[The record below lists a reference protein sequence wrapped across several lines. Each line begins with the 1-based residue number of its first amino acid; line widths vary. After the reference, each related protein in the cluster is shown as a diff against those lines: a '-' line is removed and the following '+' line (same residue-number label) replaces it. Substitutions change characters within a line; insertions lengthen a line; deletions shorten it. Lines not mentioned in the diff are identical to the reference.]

1 MTPTFIL
8 FLFSS
13 LVKPPK
19 RAKSVRSHWEG
30 QELTQTGH
38 TAAHRRSRWS
48 LQLLEGLGDPLPLCS
63 QFYPLQLSGVGFGD
77 HILNWPEGEQKI
89 SAVPTTGF
97 GGDLGRLGG
106 DKLPLLQSADALAH
120 RVLTHAHRL
129 SNRFDAGPALMRLTV
144 LAPFEV
150 TIHCQFTGIQTQQED
165 LVGQREVGSTSVP
178 DFPPP
183 VCSSPSG

>member
-89 SAVPTTGF
+89 SAVPT
-97 GGDLGRLGG
+97 
-106 DKLPLLQSADALAH
+106 
-120 RVLTHAHRL
+120 L
-129 SNRFDAGPALMRLTV
+129 SL
-144 LAPFEV
+144 
-150 TIHCQFTGIQTQQED
+150 IHI
-165 LVGQREVGSTSVP
+165 
-178 DFPPP
+178 
-183 VCSSPSG
+183 

>member
-106 DKLPLLQSADALAH
+106 DKLPLLQSRMHLRTVFSLMPTAGPI
-120 RVLTHAHRL
+120 V
-129 SNRFDAGPALMRLTV
+129 FDAVPALMCLSIF
-144 LAPFEV
+144 APFQE
-150 TIHCQFTGIQTQQED
+150 TADRQFSIVQSQLKQ
-165 LVGQREVGSTSVP
+165 LVGQKENVSVISILHV
-178 DFPPP
+178 PPP
-183 VCSSPSG
+183 V

>member
-38 TAAHRRSRWS
+38 TVAHWRSRWR
-48 LQLLEGLGDPLPLCS
+48 LQLLEGLGEPVPLCS

-120 RVLTHAHRL
+120 RVLTHAYRMA
-129 SNRFDAGPALMRLTV
+129 NRFDAVPALMCLSIF
-144 LAPFEV
+144 APFQE
-150 TIHCQFTGIQTQQED
+150 TADRQFSIVQSQLKQ
-165 LVGQREVGSTSVP
+165 LVGQKENVSVISILHV
-178 DFPPP
+178 PPP
-183 VCSSPSG
+183 V

>member
-38 TAAHRRSRWS
+38 TAAHRRSRCS

-120 RVLTHAHRL
+120 RVLTHAYRMA
-129 SNRFDAGPALMRLTV
+129 NRFDAVPALMCLSIF
-144 LAPFEV
+144 APFQE
-150 TIHCQFTGIQTQQED
+150 TADRQFSIVQSQLKQ
-165 LVGQREVGSTSVP
+165 LVGQKENVSVISILHV
-178 DFPPP
+178 PPP
-183 VCSSPSG
+183 V

>member
-1 MTPTFIL
+1 MTPAFIL

-106 DKLPLLQSADALAH
+106 DKCGATSFLRNSDKIYEKKRNASQAPGRRFWPSAAARTRTRSWRPLWTRWWPPGSLIVRS
-120 RVLTHAHRL
+120 
-129 SNRFDAGPALMRLTV
+129 
-144 LAPFEV
+144 
-150 TIHCQFTGIQTQQED
+150 
-165 LVGQREVGSTSVP
+165 VGWRWTTRP
-178 DFPPP
+178 TPCDCY
-183 VCSSPSG
+183 CSKWGGM